1 MFCASEQSIM
11 KTLPTLFQLIL
22 LASAFL
28 FRPTGL
34 EAQFTFV
41 TNNGTITITQYTGP
55 GGTAV
60 IPNTTNGLL
69 VTSITNNAFAGAPV
83 ASVTIPNSVT
93 NIGAGAFMDC
103 DSLTNALFGTSVKSI
118 GNGAFTDCCRLKGLY
133 FLGNAPGSIGLNMF
147 DCGSPTAYY
156 LPSTTGWGS
165 TFAGI
170 PAVPWNPLP
179 ALGVSTY
186 NNLPVVLFPVP
197 ASTIIS
203 TNYALQMS
211 TNLSA
216 GNWTTV
222 TGGISF
228 VCVQITNAPSP
239 AFFQLQI
246 QNGVPQ

>member
-1 MFCASEQSIM
+1 M
-11 KTLPTLFQLIL
+11 KAIPALFHPIL
-22 LASAFL
+22 LAAVFCM
-28 FRPTGL
+28 RPVGA

-41 TNNGTITITQYTGP
+41 TNNGTITITRYIG

-69 VTSITNNAFAGAPV
+69 VTSITNNAFMDTPV
-83 ASVTIPNSVT
+83 ANVTIPNSVT
-93 NIGAGAFMDC
+93 NIGAGAFYDC
-103 DSLTNALFGTSVKSI
+103 DSLTNVLIGSSVKSI
-118 GNGAFTDCCRLKGLY
+118 GNSAFMDCGDLKRVY
-133 FLGNAPGSIGLNMF
+133 FLGNAPGCIGSEVF
-147 DCGSPTAYY
+147 GGGSSVTAYY

-179 ALGVSTY
+179 APGITTY
-186 NNLPVVLFPVP
+186 NNQPVVLFPVP
-197 ASTIIS
+197 ASTVIG

-216 GNWTTV
+216 GNWVTV
-222 TGGISF
+222 TNGISF
-228 VCVQITNAPSP
+228 ICVQITNCPSP

-246 QNGVPQ
+246 QNGVSQ